1 MADMKAAV
9 KTLQE
14 LTAQEFCKIAEER
27 TRVFVV
33 EQKCTYQEI
42 DSEDYCAYHV
52 TLSDDAG
59 NFVGYARIIDRGDYV
74 TFGRVLVL
82 QKYRKHHY
90 GRQLV
95 AITIAQAQALFPGKK
110 LQIEAQDYVQDFYGS
125 FGFRAVSD
133 VFLLDG
139 IPHVSMLLENQG

>member
-1 MADMKAAV
+1 M
-9 KTLQE
+9 
-14 LTAQEFCKIAEER
+14 
-27 TRVFVV
+27 
-33 EQKCTYQEI
+33 
-42 DSEDYCAYHV
+42 

-59 NFVGYARIIDRGDYV
+59 HFVGYARIIDRGDYV

>member
-1 MADMKAAV
+1 MKAAV

-33 EQKCTYQEI
+33 EQKCAYQEI

-52 TLSDDAG
+52 TLSDDTG
-59 NFVGYARIIDRGDYV
+59 NFVGYARIIDKGDYV
-74 TFGRVLVL
+74 TFGRVFVP
-82 QKYRKHHY
+82 QEYRKHHY
-90 GRQLV
+90 GHQLV
-95 AITIAQAQALFPGKK
+95 GTTIARAQALFPGKNV
-110 LQIEAQDYVQDFYGS
+110 QIEAQDYVRAFYGS

-139 IPHVSMLLENQG
+139 IPHVSTLLENQG

>member
-1 MADMKAAV
+1 MR
-9 KTLQE
+9 L
-14 LTAQEFCKIAEER
+14 
-27 TRVFVV
+27 
-33 EQKCTYQEI
+33 
-42 DSEDYCAYHV
+42 SGDYCAYHV

-133 VFLLDG
+133 VFLLDD

>member
-1 MADMKAAV
+1 M
-9 KTLQE
+9 
-14 LTAQEFCKIAEER
+14 
-27 TRVFVV
+27 
-33 EQKCTYQEI
+33 
-42 DSEDYCAYHV
+42 
-52 TLSDDAG
+52 TLSDDTG

-125 FGFRAVSD
+125 FSFRAVSD